1 MSGFLCI
8 GARLVT
14 FYANDAKGNT
24 SVFLAIF
31 QGDASS
37 KRDTFSIR
45 ILATRLLP
53 FMVNRNFDLFFPFR
67 KKGLLVGSPCYLS
80 LEKVHTMAFT
90 IVAHAGQHQQ
100 LSCRCELHSKAGQ
113 RDASF
118 SSIHET
124 PRRNNND
131 AQPSAQKC
139 IIANAHNG

>member
-45 ILATRLLP
+45 ILATRFT
-53 FMVNRNFDLFFPFR
+53 FMVSRSQWLKITQKSIVLQFSTKLEPGLNGPNLDL
-67 KKGLLVGSPCYLS
+67 KW
-80 LEKVHTMAFT
+80 T
-90 IVAHAGQHQQ
+90 IVD
-100 LSCRCELHSKAGQ
+100 LSGPKWNFLRPKMDL
-113 RDASF
+113 
-118 SSIHET
+118 
-124 PRRNNND
+124 
-131 AQPSAQKC
+131 
-139 IIANAHNG
+139 NGP

>member
-45 ILATRLLP
+45 ILATRFP
-53 FMVNRNFDLFFPFR
+53 FMVSPGLVTSRNFIE
-67 KKGLLVGSPCYLS
+67 Y
-80 LEKVHTMAFT
+80 
-90 IVAHAGQHQQ
+90 I
-100 LSCRCELHSKAGQ
+100 
-113 RDASF
+113 
-118 SSIHET
+118 
-124 PRRNNND
+124 
-131 AQPSAQKC
+131 
-139 IIANAHNG
+139 